1 MTTLRFDIPDETA
14 EALEDAAQRMGISLE
29 ELLRATVDDAL
40 QRLDAD
46 FEEAAERVLEKN
58 AELYRRLA

>member
-1 MTTLRFDIPDETA
+1 
-14 EALEDAAQRMGISLE
+14 MGISLE

-40 QRLDAD
+40 QRLDTD

>member
-1 MTTLRFDIPDETA
+1 MTTLRFDISDEKA
-14 EALEDAAQRMGISLE
+14 EALKEAAERMGLSVE

-40 QRLDAD
+40 QRLEAD
-46 FEEAAERVLEKN
+46 FEEAAEIVLQKN